1 MYGGVGGNN
10 TNGRGS
16 AWKLLFVG
24 DLELSRE
31 NPGSREGAG
40 CKAGN
45 NGALVESFT
54 CFFSMHRKA
63 YSQNALLPSAYTT
76 GRANRISLINKLR
89 IILTKYVPEWLDRI
103 F

>member
-54 CFFSMHRKA
+54 CFFLCTEK
-63 YSQNALLPSAYTT
+63 P
-76 GRANRISLINKLR
+76 
-89 IILTKYVPEWLDRI
+89 ILKMLSFLQLTPQEGQTESP
-103 F
+103 